1 MPIYWQLSR
10 QRVNDVC
17 RPKVVC
23 PQLLKRGKSTELGR
37 ASTNCVC
44 FAVVRGDRKGKRVEK
59 WAAHCH
65 FLWHQRARPFVPN
78 PHTKALLGSNF
89 QCDEEPRLRGGVG
102 FRGLPAR
109 ADLSSA
115 YCEKNST
122 EISVKENMNFELW
135 SWTERE
141 SRAIKMEESCIYSI
155 CYLKGGCSCF
165 VRSLI
170 LIYRIKN
177 TKKNN
182 KDSFILSKEVVSSNG
197 CAKAQTFRNPWNIS
211 ACPENVHVSLV
222 DLKGVEIVFPSQQFD
237 LERGLHNFT
246 SWSYWIL

>member
-10 QRVNDVC
+10 QRVPPLVRTLLVNDVC

-37 ASTNCVC
+37 ASTNCGYC
-44 FAVVRGDRKGKRVEK
+44 AVVRGDRKGKRVEK

-65 FLWHQRARPFVPN
+65 FLWHQRAQPSVPN

-115 YCEKNST
+115 YCEGAQKTKNST

-165 VRSLI
+165 FRSLI
-170 LIYRIKN
+170 LICRIKN
-177 TKKNN
+177 TKKQ
-182 KDSFILSKEVVSSNG
+182 K
-197 CAKAQTFRNPWNIS
+197 Q
-211 ACPENVHVSLV
+211 
-222 DLKGVEIVFPSQQFD
+222 
-237 LERGLHNFT
+237 
-246 SWSYWIL
+246 